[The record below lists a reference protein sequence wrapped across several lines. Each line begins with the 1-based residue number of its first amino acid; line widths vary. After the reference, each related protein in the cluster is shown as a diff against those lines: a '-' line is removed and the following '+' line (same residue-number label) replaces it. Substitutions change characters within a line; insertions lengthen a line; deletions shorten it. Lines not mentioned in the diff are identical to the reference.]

1 MAEPFEDIT
10 ALPTE
15 ESPILTETQV
25 RAIVDDSLLNSN
37 FALRTR
43 NGIRR
48 LNDLVTEDLLDD
60 IFGIFEGRS
69 TDGLTETVFNSTIT
83 RDPVTTRMVRTGSS
97 PTWKLASTGLG
108 ARGKG
113 STSDFN
119 WDNSYQFFCRV
130 SSSEGVESGAE
141 GTGFFWG
148 LLDGTENIDLQGDTV
163 LTTRHAGFLLGDS
176 NDLYA
181 SNADG
186 TTQNKTL
193 LNLPDVTAE
202 NNYEIIYRP
211 DEIIEFSV
219 NGETL
224 ATHIGN
230 IPSGDTNPPD
240 IHFEG
245 RSSLSSGEDVNFL
258 LYNYYRLKVS

>member
-1 MAEPFEDIT
+1 MAEAFEDIT

-15 ESPILTETQV
+15 EAPILTETQV
-25 RAIVDDSLLNSN
+25 RAIVDESLLNSN

-48 LNDLVTEDLLDD
+48 LNDLVTENLLDD
-60 IFGIFEGRS
+60 VFGIFEGRS
-69 TDGLTETVFNSTIT
+69 ADGLTETVFNATIT
-83 RDPVTTRMVRTGSS
+83 RDPVTTQMERTGSDAN
-97 PTWKLASTGLG
+97 WKLATTGLG
-108 ARGKG
+108 ARAKG
-113 STSDFN
+113 STNPFDWN
-119 WDNSYQFFCRV
+119 NNYEFFCRL
-130 SSSEGVESGAE
+130 SSSEAAAAGPE
-141 GTGFFWG
+141 GSGFFWG

-202 NNYEIIYRP
+202 NNYEIIYKDR
-211 DEIIEFSV
+211 EIIEFSV

-230 IPSGDTNPPD
+230 IPSGNTNPPD

-245 RSSLSSGEDVNFL
+245 RTSISARTVSFL